1 MLKYVLS
8 CHSLGVE
15 SVLYIMLLLKK
26 DSTEKQMQFDGTP
39 SIEIG
44 GRSVGSVTK
53 ISLAKMPGR
62 RNPWD
67 WF

>member
-15 SVLYIMLLLKK
+15 SVLYIMLSLRK
-26 DSTEKQMQFDGTP
+26 DSTEKQMQFDATP
-39 SIEIG
+39 FIEIG

-53 ISLAKMPGR
+53 ISLAKMPGER
-62 RNPWD
+62 SPWD
-67 WF
+67 